1 MNNLLPPSEL
11 WLVEICAIIFLLT
24 SINSSPGKLSRK
36 KVFGITATISGLL
49 AIITS
54 IFWGVGHAWSLPSLL
69 GKFIT
74 LLIVCSLPLFSVAG
88 AFLVCQRFQLS
99 KLASSLIAITA
110 GLVAV
115 VPMVIIGIILACLLT
130 GDCL

>member
-11 WLVEICAIIFLLT
+11 WLVETCAIMFLLIL
-24 SINSSPGKLSRK
+24 INSSPEKLSPK
-36 KVFGITATISGLL
+36 KVFGITAIISGLL
-49 AIITS
+49 AVTVS
-54 IFWGVGHAWSLPSLL
+54 IFWGVGHAWNLPSLL

-74 LLIVCSLPLFSVAG
+74 LLIVCSIPLFSVAG
-88 AFLVCQRFQLS
+88 ALSLCQRFQLG
-99 KLASSLIAITA
+99 KLTSSIAVIIA

-115 VPMVIIGIILACLLT
+115 VPVVIIGVILACLLT